1 MKPDWTNAR
10 SADGPTVKRWL
21 CERFPQITS
30 EAMRSDPFAAVVASW
45 DRPNRLVDFY
55 TLDRWLT
62 PRGLFLCELPDECWR
77 WAKPKTPPSARDLC
91 ERVVAEYAA
100 GIGGRNY
107 LARVHGIPRRRID
120 KWIRGVE
127 VAA

>member
-21 CERFPQITS
+21 CERFPQLTT
-30 EAMRSDPFAAVVASW
+30 EAMKSDPFAAVVASW

-77 WAKPKTPPSARDLC
+77 WSAPKCPPSAREAC
-91 ERVVAEYAA
+91 ERVVGEYVA
-100 GIGGRNY
+100 GIGGRND
-107 LARVHGIPRRRID
+107 LARVHGVQLRRMD
-120 KWIRGVE
+120 KWIKGIE